1 MKKTFFGMMAGL
13 VLLGLAT
20 AAGALFLQADPAG
33 GQPAAVAPAAAPPSA
48 NFAMQSYRLNY
59 ANAKELKDTLSGILG
74 QGEGVSVNEK
84 MNAIVLRASDA
95 NIKRVSALVKKLDIP
110 PLQVQVEA
118 KIIELKTGDGDTNN
132 PSIVGMEWKYTKNT
146 NNYVQ
151 LLTDATTAGASS
163 LGLYAQLLSGNTE
176 AYLTALEKTVGYDLV
191 ASPWV
196 TAINHETAEILIG
209 SKYGYKTT
217 LTTTTG
223 TMQNVDFLEVG
234 TKLKFTPHI
243 NEDGYIVMDVAPS
256 VSEGQVKNDL
266 PQKDTTE
273 TTNKVLVKDG
283 QSILIGGLTKK
294 YERETEI
301 GIPILS
307 SLPFIGN
314 LFRRTELQSEK
325 RELMVIITPHIV
337 TPAFLDAMQKRAME
351 LDARR
356 GNWSETKG
364 KLIH

>member
-1 MKKTFFGMMAGL
+1 
-13 VLLGLAT
+13 
-20 AAGALFLQADPAG
+20 
-33 GQPAAVAPAAAPPSA
+33 
-48 NFAMQSYRLNY
+48 
-59 ANAKELKDTLSGILG
+59 
-74 QGEGVSVNEK
+74 
-84 MNAIVLRASDA
+84 
-95 NIKRVSALVKKLDIP
+95 
-110 PLQVQVEA
+110 
-118 KIIELKTGDGDTNN
+118 
-132 PSIVGMEWKYTKNT
+132 
-146 NNYVQ
+146 
-151 LLTDATTAGASS
+151 
-163 LGLYAQLLSGNTE
+163 
-176 AYLTALEKTVGYDLV
+176 
-191 ASPWV
+191 
-196 TAINHETAEILIG
+196 
-209 SKYGYKTT
+209 
-217 LTTTTG
+217 
-223 TMQNVDFLEVG
+223 MQNVDFLEVG